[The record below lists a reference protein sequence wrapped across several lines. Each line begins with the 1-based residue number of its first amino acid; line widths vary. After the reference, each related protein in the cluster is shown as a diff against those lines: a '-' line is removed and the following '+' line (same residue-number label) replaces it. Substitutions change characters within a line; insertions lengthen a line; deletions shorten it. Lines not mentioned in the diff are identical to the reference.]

1 MTPGMTMTP
10 WSTLNKNKNV
20 TDEPLILIQPRPDD
34 RYIYEEQTE
43 TVEQQPSSCSW
54 LLNVNPIYLLCAVLG
69 IIALCVLANIFV
81 QKK

>member
-1 MTPGMTMTP
+1 MTPTP

-43 TVEQQPSSCSW
+43 TVEQQPSISSCSW